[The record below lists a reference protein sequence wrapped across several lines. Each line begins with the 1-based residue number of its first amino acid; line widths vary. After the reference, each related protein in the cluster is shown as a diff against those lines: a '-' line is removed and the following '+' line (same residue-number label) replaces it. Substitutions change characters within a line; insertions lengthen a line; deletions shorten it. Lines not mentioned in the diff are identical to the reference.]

1 MKIKPDLVKELR
13 QKTGAGV
20 MDCKKALEKS
30 DVDMGKA
37 VKFLRKQGL
46 LKAAKRVSRET
57 SEGLVASYI
66 HPGGKI
72 GVLVEVNCETD
83 FVAQTPDFK
92 QLVKDIT
99 MHIAAS
105 DPRYI
110 RREDVGQDVIE
121 QEREIIE
128 SEFANKPAQVIE
140 KIANGR
146 LEKFYAENC
155 LLEQP
160 FVKDEDITVREYIA
174 SCVAKLGENLRVR
187 RFVRFQLGEE
197 VQ

>member
-1 MKIKPDLVKELR
+1 MKIAPDLVKELR
-13 QKTGAGV
+13 QKTGAGI
-20 MDCKKALEKS
+20 MDCKKALESSSS
-30 DVDMGKA
+30 DIDKA
-37 VKFLRKQGL
+37 VKVLRKQGL
-46 LKAAKRVSRET
+46 AKAAKRISRET
-57 SEGLVASYI
+57 LEGLVASYI

-83 FVAQTPDFK
+83 FVAKTPDFK

-99 MHIAAS
+99 MHIAAT
-105 DPRYI
+105 DPQYI
-110 RREDVGQDVIE
+110 RREEVPEEVIE
-121 QEREIIE
+121 QEKEIMK
-128 SEFANKPAQVIE
+128 SEFANKPPQVIE
-140 KIANGR
+140 KIVNGR

-174 SCVAKLGENLRVR
+174 SCVAKLGENSRVR

-197 VQ
+197 I

>member
-1 MKIKPDLVKELR
+1 MKIAPDLVKELR
-13 QKTGAGV
+13 QKTGAGI
-20 MDCKKALEKS
+20 MDCKKVLQNS
-30 DVDMGKA
+30 DGNMDKA
-37 VKFLRKQGL
+37 VNLLRKQGFV
-46 LKAAKRVSRET
+46 KAAKRISRET

-72 GVLVEVNCETD
+72 GVLVEINCETD
-83 FVAQTPDFK
+83 FVAQTADFK

-99 MHIAAS
+99 MHVAAS
-105 DPRYI
+105 DPQCI
-110 RREDVGQDVIE
+110 RREEISQEAIE
-121 QEREIIE
+121 QEKEIVK

-174 SCVAKLGENLRVR
+174 GCVAKLGENVRVR

-197 VQ
+197 I

>member
-1 MKIKPDLVKELR
+1 MEITAKDVMKLR
-13 QKTGAGV
+13 SMTGAGM
-20 MDCKKALEKS
+20 MDCKEALKANDGEIDAS
-30 DVDMGKA
+30 VDY
-37 VKFLRKQGL
+37 LRKKGIT
-46 LKAAKRVSRET
+46 KAAKK
-57 SEGLVASYI
+57 SERAANEGQVASFLI
-66 HPGGKI
+66 DDKSRGC
-72 GVLVEVNCETD
+72 LVEVNCETD
-83 FVAQTPDFK
+83 FVARTPDF
-92 QLVKDIT
+92 QNFVKDIT

-110 RREDVGQDVIE
+110 RREDVGQEAIE

-160 FVKDEDITVREYIA
+160 FVKDEDINVREYVA

-197 VQ
+197 V